1 MATRA
6 QPKAP
11 VLTLNKILKSKSAG
25 AVQGDV
31 EYKDLEKKNAEQ
43 DKVMGKL
50 QEDFNEHNK
59 LIMKMQEEIDGL
71 QSKIGRD
78 VKDEP
83 DDTHVQTPVSSNLD
97 NSQERGTGGF
107 AFREWKMST
116 DSKSLPDKKLDC
128 QYENAKALGVDS
140 GKLEK
145 LKSDLNEVQNLNHQ
159 CTVWGDGTNEENKD
173 KTYYSFDGVE
183 LAPKASPEA
192 RFPCLPDDE
201 NGCTLCHEDK
211 AKCPKICTAVNGIV
225 CKLKPHTNENFG
237 YNT

>member
-1 MATRA
+1 MGSSVKSNMATRA
-6 QPKAP
+6 RPKAP

-31 EYKDLEKKNAEQ
+31 KYKDLEKKNEEQ

-71 QSKIGRD
+71 QSKRGRD

-83 DDTHVQTPVSSNLD
+83 DDTHVQPPVSSNSD

-116 DSKSLPDKKLDC
+116 GS
-128 QYENAKALGVDS
+128 
-140 GKLEK
+140 
-145 LKSDLNEVQNLNHQ
+145 
-159 CTVWGDGTNEENKD
+159 
-173 KTYYSFDGVE
+173 
-183 LAPKASPEA
+183 
-192 RFPCLPDDE
+192 
-201 NGCTLCHEDK
+201 
-211 AKCPKICTAVNGIV
+211 
-225 CKLKPHTNENFG
+225 
-237 YNT
+237 